1 MIREPS
7 TSTVTSTPAAH
18 VAGATFA
25 ASLSYAS
32 YSTLSK
38 VPSSVLIVEPIM
50 FPSTSTLFS
59 TDEICN
65 HSSETDVF
73 KNLPG
78 TTGVDNSAKSAADK
92 SSTSNSLPLTIITLP
107 NSTSSDVTV
116 WSTLC
121 EST

>member
-7 TSTVTSTPAAH
+7 TSTVISTPVTH

-50 FPSTSTLFS
+50 LPDPSTLFS

-65 HSSETDVF
+65 HSPETDEF

-92 SSTSNSLPLTIITLP
+92 SATSNSLPSTIITLP